1 MSSPKGQM
9 WGVPKKAVEFIPIVN
24 GKIWRKE
31 VWLTFGKSN
40 DFGSSQNFEDD
51 VRALRGYD
59 RTSQRAGVVWNEG

>member
-40 DFGSSQNFEDD
+40 DFG
-51 VRALRGYD
+51 
-59 RTSQRAGVVWNEG
+59 